1 MARATVRLRV
11 RVSLAL
17 HLTQRP
23 DGARAREGHHRRVH
37 GQRGCNE
44 TAHARLHGSELRG
57 GDRAGVAEVEAQP
70 RVVA

>member
-1 MARATVRLRV
+1 
-11 RVSLAL
+11 
-17 HLTQRP
+17 
-23 DGARAREGHHRRVH
+23 VH

-44 TAHARLHGSELRG
+44 TAHARLDGGELRG